1 MDKKKEKVAFNGR
14 TEQLMKENLIVIKYM
29 ELEYIYLMIK
39 ENILENGKIIKW
51 MVMVNSS
58 GQMEGYI

>member
-1 MDKKKEKVAFNGR
+1 
-14 TEQLMKENLIVIKYM
+14 M